1 MSFSI
6 DRQSGLSRADFV
18 ANYAAK
24 SLPVILTDATAHW
37 PARKKWNFDYFESR
51 FADKTVS
58 LNGEACKIGDL
69 IQKLRAGPVD
79 GYSPYLS
86 MAKLDEQFPELWAD
100 VGSLEV
106 ARHNRLKTKLL
117 PNRMRI
123 NKGIVAVFV
132 GTKGSGFRLLHWD
145 STKLNVF
152 VSQILGD
159 KNFVV
164 FRPEDTPYLYP
175 KNSLYDDNHSTLP
188 DPFHVDLA
196 QFPEFAKASPIYVT
210 VKEGETLFLPAGWW
224 HATNIDQ
231 PNIAIA
237 ESDLDAFNWRE
248 RGDWYQDKYKRGGSS
263 FLKRHVLRHFMT
275 AYLMG
280 ADLVLRAKERLL

>member
-6 DRQSGLSRADFV
+6 DRRSGLSRADFV
-18 ANYAAK
+18 ANYASK

-51 FADKTVS
+51 FADKTVHF
-58 LNGEACKIGDL
+58 NGKDWRIGDL
-69 IQKLRAGPVD
+69 IQQLRAGPVD
-79 GYSPYLS
+79 GYSPYLN
-86 MAKLDEQFPELWAD
+86 MVKLDEQFPELWED
-100 VGSLEV
+100 VGSIEV
-106 ARHNRLKTKLL
+106 ARHNRLKTRLL
-117 PNRMRI
+117 PYMMRI
-123 NKGIVAVFV
+123 KGLVAVFV

-152 VSQILGD
+152 VSQVHGD

-175 KNSLYDDNHSTLP
+175 KNALYDDNHSTLP
-188 DPFHVDLA
+188 DPFHVDLDR
-196 QFPEFAKASPIYVT
+196 FPEFAKAKPIYVT
-210 VKEGETLFLPAGWW
+210 VKEGETIFLPAGWW
-224 HATNIDQ
+224 HATSIDQ

-248 RGDWYQDKYKRGGSS
+248 RNGWFQDRYKRPESS
-263 FLKRHVLRHFMT
+263 FLKRHVFRHVVT
-275 AYLMG
+275 AYLMC
-280 ADLVLRAKERLL
+280 ADLVLRAKERFF